1 VSKRPG
7 IFPLRLSAQM
17 VLTNVVLVILAAAAV
32 GLPAIWFIRS
42 QVDQQ
47 AKSLLDQGSQA
58 TRALY
63 AARLND
69 LTNQAKLVAQ
79 QPRLLAQL
87 MEANSASLE
96 DLLKTFQAGMSL
108 DILYYCNASQQPLA
122 QTDPT
127 LHGDLCKVSPAGYYL
142 EPATPLPR
150 LWMVASQP
158 VGSQANSQGRVVV
171 GSLLNDQFAFQMRN
185 QTGMEQ
191 VLLANGQLIASGVS
205 RDPSTTIIVTP
216 QSDHSLSSVSQ
227 GLASS
232 RFFMNN
238 QPFDAES
245 FPLGDSGAI
254 NFVVLPVSSLA
265 SLQHQFTLGMA
276 ASILA
281 VMVLGS
287 VAGVLLS
294 RRISH
299 PLADLADAAADFR
312 KGDLA
317 TPVVVKTNIPEIALV
332 GYTLEDARAALQH
345 NLSQL
350 GQEKAWM
357 DQLLESIIE
366 GIVTLDQHG
375 RITFFSHG
383 AERITGFKQSQALGR
398 YCDDIFRPVEVNERF
413 SQLLP
418 PPGRQQKITLA
429 LRNGRQVTIDVTG
442 AKLAPLEAGI
452 ARVVLVLRD
461 VSDQEAV
468 HRLLGDFLA
477 NIAHEFRTPLTAL
490 AASIELLLDQLP
502 DLSQAELQQ
511 LLNSLHLGIRGLQ
524 TLFYNLLEGASIET
538 GRFRVYPRPSVL
550 KDIID
555 DAKRVMQPLLDKY
568 GQHLVVDI
576 PSDLPP
582 VQADPRRTA
591 QVLVN
596 LLSNA
601 IKYGPADAVISV
613 AVAEENGEVKIS
625 VADRG
630 PGIPPEQVGLVF
642 TRFVYLGTGDERAQY
657 GMGLGL
663 SVVKAIAEAQGGEV
677 GVANRVGG
685 GAVFWF
691 TLPIMSGAGDNP

>member
-1 VSKRPG
+1 VSKRSG
-7 IFPLRLSAQM
+7 IFPLRLSVQM
-17 VLTNVVLVILAAAAV
+17 VLTNVALVILAAVAV
-32 GLPAIWFIRS
+32 GLPAIWFVRG
-42 QVDQQ
+42 QLDRQ
-47 AKSLLDQGSQA
+47 ASALLDQGSQA

-63 AARLND
+63 AAKLND

-79 QPRLLAQL
+79 QPRFLALLT
-87 MEANSASLE
+87 EANPADLV
-96 DLLKTFQAGMSL
+96 DLLKTSQTVMSL
-108 DILYYCNASQQPLA
+108 DLLIYCDTSQQPVAQTDSLANGEICNASPV
-122 QTDPT
+122 
-127 LHGDLCKVSPAGYYL
+127 GFYL
-142 EPATPLPR
+142 EQTTPLPR

-158 VGSQANSQGRVVV
+158 VNAGADSQGKVVV
-171 GSLLNDQFAFQMRN
+171 GNLLNDRFALQMRN
-185 QTGMEQ
+185 QTGLEQ
-191 VLLANGQLIASGVS
+191 ALLVNGQLIASS
-205 RDPSTTIIVTP
+205 FPSDASTIKAVTP
-216 QSDHSLSSVSQ
+216 QSTGSISQVSQ
-227 GLASS
+227 GSPFS
-232 RFFMNN
+232 RFSMHK
-238 QPFDAES
+238 QPYDAES
-245 FPLGDSGAI
+245 FPLGDSGALD
-254 NFVVLPVSSLA
+254 FVVLPVSDLA
-265 SLQHQFTLGMA
+265 SLQRQFTLGMA
-276 ASILA
+276 VSILA

-299 PLADLADAAADFR
+299 PLADLADAAAAFR

-317 TPVVVKTNIPEIALV
+317 NPVAVKTNIPEIALV

-345 NLSQL
+345 NLTQL

-357 DQLLESIIE
+357 DQLLESIVE
-366 GIVTLDQHG
+366 GIVTMDQHG

-383 AERITGFKQSQALGR
+383 AERITGLKQSQALGR

-418 PPGRQQKITLA
+418 APGRQQKIALA

-477 NIAHEFRTPLTAL
+477 NIAHEFRTPLSAL

-524 TLFYNLLEGASIET
+524 TLIDNLLEGASIET
-538 GRFRVYPRPSVL
+538 GRFRVYPRPSML

-576 PSDLPP
+576 PADLPS

-613 AVAEENGEVKIS
+613 TVAEENGDVKIS

-630 PGIPPEQVGLVF
+630 QGIPPEQVGLVF
-642 TRFVYLGTGDERAQY
+642 RRFVYLGTGDERAQY

-663 SVVKAIAEAQGGEV
+663 SVVKAIVEAQGGQV
-677 GVANRVGG
+677 GVANRPGG
-685 GAVFWF
+685 GAIFWF
-691 TLPIMSGAGDNP
+691 TLPVVKGTGDSL